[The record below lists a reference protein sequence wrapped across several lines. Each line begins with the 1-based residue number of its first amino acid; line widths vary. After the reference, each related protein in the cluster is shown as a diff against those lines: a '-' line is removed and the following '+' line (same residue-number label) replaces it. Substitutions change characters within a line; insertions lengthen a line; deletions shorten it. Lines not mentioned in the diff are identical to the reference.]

1 MKEQSLPSSP
11 LTGAERVILPAPYL
25 VGQTCRFAPIKKLP
39 CHPMLPSKNPHEPNS
54 FLGIQPPHGVL
65 HFLSLL
71 TCDHPWF
78 KKDLAFKAFLKGF
91 KAI

>member
-1 MKEQSLPSSP
+1 
-11 LTGAERVILPAPYL
+11 
-25 VGQTCRFAPIKKLP
+25 
-39 CHPMLPSKNPHEPNS
+39 MLPSKNPHEPNS

-78 KKDLAFKAFLKGF
+78 KKDLGFKALLKGF